1 MTNELYEA
9 PQVWQSILERYIT
22 SREVR
27 TPQERIGYELRKYNY
42 LYNPQGKDD
51 LVNEMN
57 GYQLAYYSMR
67 LLALRVAAHGGI
79 PYSCSFKI
87 SWPERR
93 GQEDLAMFLSGL
105 VESFEALGV
114 FQLYAS
120 MQLGTT
126 FAIESDLVAYVE
138 TNLPILKMNEGD
150 PLWLVA
156 LPGYSAAG
164 EVLLAMKS
172 LADSLSIEEKET
184 LITATLVPPAS
195 LFIATALR
203 RAEIPFKAW
212 LLDSGIQNVL
222 SNFEPGYLAITPRV
236 LPGERQ
242 LERIADLFKGD
253 VKKWI
258 YESAEPQLLWC
269 CAEKNLVLV
278 KSMLMHYHNL
288 ELLEIGHVSVVQ

>member
-1 MTNELYEA
+1 MTSELYET
-9 PQVWQSILERYIT
+9 PIVWQSILERYIA

-27 TPQERIGYELRKYNY
+27 TPQERLGYELRKYNY
-42 LYNPQGKDD
+42 LFSSLGKDD

-57 GYQLAYYSMR
+57 GYQLAYYAMR
-67 LLALRVAAHGGI
+67 LLTLRVAVHSGI

-87 SWPERR
+87 TWPEGR
-93 GQEDLAMFLSGL
+93 GKDDLAMFLSGL

-120 MQLGTT
+120 MQIGTD
-126 FAIESDLVAYVE
+126 FAVESDLVAYVE
-138 TNLPILKMNEGD
+138 TKLQVLKMNEGD

-164 EVLLAMKS
+164 EVLLANKS
-172 LADSLSIEEKET
+172 LADSLSLEERET
-184 LITATLVPPAS
+184 VITATLVPPAS
-195 LFIATALR
+195 LFIATVLR

-212 LLDSGIQNVL
+212 LLDSTMQNVL
-222 SNFEPGYLAITPRV
+222 NNFEPGYLAITPRV

-242 LERIADLFKGD
+242 LERIAEIFKSN

-269 CAEKNLVLV
+269 CAEKDLVQV

-288 ELLEIGHVSVVQ
+288 ELLEIGHVSMMQ